1 MIQRE
6 LIYGQPLLPLSNYG
20 DFMDLFLLFCA
31 TLTATSKI
39 LVCKK
44 IGRDT
49 SGKSGVFLHNGALF
63 AIGAF
68 VILATLLT
76 DIRSVFEISSYSFVL
91 ALLFAVFLLSKQA
104 AEILALKFGAV
115 SMTELVLSC
124 GFLVPIFY
132 GCFFLGESISPL
144 QIGGLC
150 VLIAALVMIISPKK
164 SERLCIG
171 WLVLAVL
178 SALSSGINAVIQK
191 IHQASE
197 YDFELMPF
205 LFFSLLFC
213 AVFSFIAAFLTR
225 GRTKPV
231 KSASFSKGYLV
242 FLLVFGGLCVGILN
256 ILNLRLAGKLPAVVQ
271 FPIYSIGT
279 MILTGL
285 AGKFIY
291 KETIG
296 TRKLIGFIIG
306 CIAIT
311 VIAIF

>member
-1 MIQRE
+1 
-6 LIYGQPLLPLSNYG
+6 
-20 DFMDLFLLFCA
+20 
-31 TLTATSKI
+31 
-39 LVCKK
+39 
-44 IGRDT
+44 
-49 SGKSGVFLHNGALF
+49 
-63 AIGAF
+63 
-68 VILATLLT
+68 
-76 DIRSVFEISSYSFVL
+76 
-91 ALLFAVFLLSKQA
+91 
-104 AEILALKFGAV
+104 
-115 SMTELVLSC
+115 
-124 GFLVPIFY
+124 
-132 GCFFLGESISPL
+132 
-144 QIGGLC
+144 
-150 VLIAALVMIISPKK
+150 
-164 SERLCIG
+164 
-171 WLVLAVL
+171 
-178 SALSSGINAVIQK
+178 VIQK

-242 FLLVFGGLCVGILN
+242 FVLVFGGLCVGILN
-256 ILNLRLAGKLPAVVQ
+256 ILNLRLAGNLPAVVQ